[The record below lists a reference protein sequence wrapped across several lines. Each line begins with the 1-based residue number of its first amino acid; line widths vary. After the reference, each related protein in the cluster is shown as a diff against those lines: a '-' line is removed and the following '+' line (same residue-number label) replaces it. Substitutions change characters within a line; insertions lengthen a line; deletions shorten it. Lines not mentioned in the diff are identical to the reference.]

1 MKYYLTPIKNT
12 LKSQNLGGEQTFS
25 PMHTFEAFVEV
36 SKTINNIP
44 QPPECERCLIYV
56 FGFSFTNLEQLR
68 IKIDNGQRMA
78 AELVHDGNNSFRLEK
93 IIEIQ

>member
-25 PMHTFEAFVEV
+25 PMYTFEASVEV
-36 SKTINNIP
+36 SKIINNIP
-44 QPPECERCLIYV
+44 QPPERERCLIYV
-56 FGFSFTNLEQLR
+56 HGFSFVNLEQLR
-68 IKIDNGQRMA
+68 IKIDDEQRMA
-78 AELVHDGNNSFRLEK
+78 AELVQDGNNIFRLEK

>member
-1 MKYYLTPIKNT
+1 MIYYLTPIKNT

-56 FGFSFTNLEQLR
+56 YGFSFVNLKQLR
-68 IKIDNGQRMA
+68 IKIDDEQRMS
-78 AELVHDGNNSFRLEK
+78 AELVQDVNNTFRLEK

>member
-1 MKYYLTPIKNT
+1 MIYYLTPIKNT
-12 LKSQNLGGEQTFS
+12 LKSQNLGCAQTFS

-36 SKTINNIP
+36 SKTINNIL

-56 FGFSFTNLEQLR
+56 YGFSFANLKQLR
-68 IKIDNGQRMA
+68 TKIDDEQRMA
-78 AELVHDGNNSFRLEK
+78 AELVHDGNNTFRLEK

>member
-36 SKTINNIP
+36 PKTINNIP
-44 QPPECERCLIYV
+44 QPPEYERCLIYV

-78 AELVHDGNNSFRLEK
+78 AELVQDRKNTFRLEK

>member
-1 MKYYLTPIKNT
+1 MIYYLTPIKNT

-44 QPPECERCLIYV
+44 QPPELVRCSISVY
-56 FGFSFTNLEQLR
+56 GISFQNLEK
-68 IKIDNGQRMA
+68 IKIKVNNEQKMT

>member
-12 LKSQNLGGEQTFS
+12 LKSQNLDGEQTFS
-25 PMHTFEAFVEV
+25 PMHTFEASVEV
-36 SKTINNIP
+36 SKIINNIP
-44 QPPECERCLIYV
+44 QPPEPVRCSIYV

-68 IKIDNGQRMA
+68 TKIDDEQRMA
-78 AELVHDGNNSFRLEK
+78 AELVQDGNNSFRLEK